1 MEKLLAVNTSVARVL
16 VWIGGGLLI
25 ASAFMVTL
33 DVLLRDFVGVT
44 LGGADEMSGYVFAI
58 STAWAL
64 PYALISRTNVRIDA
78 LYLLV
83 GERFRSLLDIFGL
96 ILLGVFVFPLTW
108 RVWLM
113 LEDSY
118 KYWTKSITPLQTP
131 VAIPQTL
138 WFFGLLLLCLT
149 LLLIVVM
156 SLMRLAR
163 GDDAG
168 IRELSGART
177 IDEETQESLT
187 ATGSSSSTSSHG

>member
-16 VWIGGGLLI
+16 VWIGGSLLI
-25 ASAFMVTL
+25 LSAFMVTV

-96 ILLGVFVFPLTW
+96 ILLGVFIFPLTW

-156 SLMRLAR
+156 SLVRLAR

-177 IDEETQESLT
+177 IDEETQESLS
-187 ATGSSSSTSSHG
+187 ANASSSSKSSNG